1 MAIKYYY
8 CFLFFQLF
16 NTCLD
21 AAKSADVVL
30 MSHRDPYHSI
40 CSRKMEHMWCKS
52 DPFYNGRFVG
62 NKDPLY
68 DEAKEACFNG
78 DEKMEVQGQCQ
89 LLMGLQADVYARRE
103 VRLIFFTGRLFY
115 ICNCFCIIYFF

>member
-1 MAIKYYY
+1 MAIKILIN

-40 CSRKMEHMWCKS
+40 CSRKMERMWCKS

-78 DEKMEVQGQCQ
+78 DEKMEVQVQCQ

-103 VRLIFFTGRLFY
+103 VRQIFFRKVFY
-115 ICNCFCIIYFF
+115 IAIVFA